1 MPKSAL
7 IQPDS
12 ISVKGQMHDIGGQKL
27 GPVLPDI
34 FYSPLILRYL
44 GEFSVEELQAVEITP
59 LICTLKSELEK
70 IRGSKRQDFFL
81 GRHPIFCLIYLMR
94 LSFFSGCHPKKFW
107 LNSTLF
113 LSGWQK
119 HPSFQS

>member
-27 GPVLPDI
+27 GPVLADI

-70 IRGSKRQDFFL
+70 IRGSKHQDFFL
-81 GRHPIFCLIYLMR
+81 GRH
-94 LSFFSGCHPKKFW
+94 SAFSQVATLK
-107 LNSTLF
+107 NS
-113 LSGWQK
+113 G
-119 HPSFQS
+119 

>member
-27 GPVLPDI
+27 GPVLADI

-44 GEFSVEELQAVEITP
+44 GEFSVEELRAVEMTQYRECVGTGAAGAQTRI
-59 LICTLKSELEK
+59 S
-70 IRGSKRQDFFL
+70 L
-81 GRHPIFCLIYLMR
+81 G
-94 LSFFSGCHPKKFW
+94 
-107 LNSTLF
+107 NT
-113 LSGWQK
+113 
-119 HPSFQS
+119 

>member
-27 GPVLPDI
+27 GPVLADI

-44 GEFSVEELQAVEITP
+44 GEFPVKELQAVE
-59 LICTLKSELEK
+59 SLEV
-70 IRGSKRQDFFL
+70 
-81 GRHPIFCLIYLMR
+81 HT
-94 LSFFSGCHPKKFW
+94 W
-107 LNSTLF
+107 LTIHARDYN
-113 LSGWQK
+113 QK
-119 HPSFQS
+119 HLIMVDHNNCYNHGYYRVVPQ